1 MNGTVGRATIS
12 GDISSRCLAPAS
24 VQVGC
29 TEPSRSGGG
38 SLFGMVPFLAFAHT
52 DRRDINAAAAL
63 VVPEQAHARDDS
75 GLHWF
80 VDGRLA
86 SRVFFISSA
95 FAWALVH

>member
-1 MNGTVGRATIS
+1 
-12 GDISSRCLAPAS
+12 
-24 VQVGC
+24 
-29 TEPSRSGGG
+29 
-38 SLFGMVPFLAFAHT
+38 MVPFLAFAHT
-52 DRRDINAAAAL
+52 AHTDRREINAAAAL

-95 FAWALVH
+95 FAWALVQKFIPKRIFGPN